1 MERET
6 IKDKKTGVERK
17 RMKEKKLKRQARA
30 TDRCRICV
38 PKRIPG
44 IIPIQ
49 GMIIPGKLSSA
60 AQEGKSPGASA
71 APQVI
76 STLTLRHLENNEQDK
91 SKFESAVSRTLGR
104 ALLMMS

>member
-17 RMKEKKLKRQARA
+17 RMKEKKVKRQARA

-60 AQEGKSPGASA
+60 AQERGNRRG
-71 APQVI
+71 
-76 STLTLRHLENNEQDK
+76 LC
-91 SKFESAVSRTLGR
+91 R
-104 ALLMMS
+104 AGGDTNTHS